1 LPSDLTPENES
12 PPPPSFL
19 AQVRRA
25 FWAVLRLEAE
35 HLYNTEGF
43 RRINDIPMHFD
54 RKTKEKT
61 DVEPKMR
68 KHLLFELGSY
78 LLLLGALALLSTL
91 TRQKLPEE

>member
-1 LPSDLTPENES
+1 M
-12 PPPPSFL
+12 
-19 AQVRRA
+19 
-25 FWAVLRLEAE
+25 LRLEAE